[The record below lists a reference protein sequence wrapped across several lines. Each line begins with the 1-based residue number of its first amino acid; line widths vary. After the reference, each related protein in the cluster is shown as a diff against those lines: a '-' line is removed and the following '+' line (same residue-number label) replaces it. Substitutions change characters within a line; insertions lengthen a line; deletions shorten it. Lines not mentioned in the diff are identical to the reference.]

1 MSFYQAIRRWTN
13 LRYLVEVTILHRL
26 MFLSEVD
33 NVSRL
38 VHRFAKIVDVE
49 VFALVDDEEFAQST
63 HEPLVIRLSCAV
75 TTFRVEV

>member
-1 MSFYQAIRRWTN
+1 M
-13 LRYLVEVTILHRL
+13 VEVTIFHRL

-38 VHRFAKIVDVE
+38 VHRFAKIIDVE
-49 VFALVDDEEFAQST
+49 VFALVNDEEFTQST
-63 HEPLVIRLSCAV
+63 HEPLVVRLRRAV